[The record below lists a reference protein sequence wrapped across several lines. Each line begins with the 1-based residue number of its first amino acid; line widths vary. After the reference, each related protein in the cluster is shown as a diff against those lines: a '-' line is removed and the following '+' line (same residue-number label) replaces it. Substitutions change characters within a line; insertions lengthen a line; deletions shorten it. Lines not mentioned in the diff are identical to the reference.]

1 MSTNRLGGSS
11 ESLANHQ
18 LKGRRGVCAGAGDAI
33 KAWGGLAQGVS
44 PRRGPV
50 GQGDYWRLFSLTGF
64 GRAASALGSLGAR
77 EPGCGIR
84 AVGVQG
90 WDVGSEQP
98 GSSGALNKGCEQ
110 KR

>member
-1 MSTNRLGGSS
+1 M
-11 ESLANHQ
+11 
-18 LKGRRGVCAGAGDAI
+18 
-33 KAWGGLAQGVS
+33 
-44 PRRGPV
+44 
-50 GQGDYWRLFSLTGF
+50 FSLTGF